1 MAAAI
6 TSASIGLAVAG
17 ASIYQGEQQK
27 KKAKAELNAYERQEL
42 NNSFENV
49 GISTVGTDLMR
60 EEAQRTTA
68 NIVDALQGGGSRGL
82 ALLPAVQANTNQ
94 VNRQIQKDID
104 DQIIQREYA
113 IAGEDS
119 RIMGIKEQRDN
130 QNIAALGSQYMA
142 GEQNTWNGI
151 NGAIA
156 AAGSLG
162 SAIGS
167 SPNTSQPPQSS
178 NEIPTPQSRT
188 NMSLAGSISHPSFQS
203 LSPMTNSSGRRMETS
218 LSNSITPS
226 YMGYDPFFN
235 TRFQLSSIV
244 PFTTENNMNYKIN
257 V

>member
-1 MAAAI
+1 MAVATSAATTAAIIGAAAS
-6 TSASIGLAVAG
+6 TSAAG
-17 ASIYQGEQQK
+17 YSVYQGEQQK
-27 KKAKAELNAYERQEL
+27 KKAKAELNSYERQGLE
-42 NNSFENV
+42 NAFEEV

-68 NIVDALQGGGSRGL
+68 NIVDALQGGGSRSL

-104 DQIIQREYA
+104 DQVIQREYA

-156 AAGSLG
+156 AISYSTNTIADSLKEGNSGNRGSNSGLTI
-162 SAIGS
+162 SNRKIRRVS
-167 SPNTSQPPQSS
+167 SPA
-178 NEIPTPQSRT
+178 
-188 NMSLAGSISHPSFQS
+188 LA
-203 LSPMTNSSGRRMETS
+203 E
-218 LSNSITPS
+218 S
-226 YMGYDPFFN
+226 YYDPLFN
-235 TRFQLSSIV
+235 TRFQLSPIP
-244 PFTTENNMNYKIN
+244 PFTTEDYMYNQGITS
-257 V
+257 

>member
-1 MAAAI
+1 MAVATSAATTAAIIGAAAS
-6 TSASIGLAVAG
+6 TAAAG
-17 ASIYQGEQQK
+17 YSVYQGEQQK
-27 KKAKAELNAYERQEL
+27 KKAKAELNAYERQAL
-42 NNSFENV
+42 DNAFEDV

-68 NIVDALQGGGSRGL
+68 NIVDALQGGGSRSL

-167 SPNTSQPPQSS
+167 NPNSIPQTRVTQ
-178 NEIPTPQSRT
+178 E
-188 NMSLAGSISHPSFQS
+188 S
-203 LSPMTNSSGRRMETS
+203 LSGGISPKGTYAYNPFEGVVPPTF
-218 LSNSITPS
+218 TP
-226 YMGYDPFFN
+226 PK
-235 TRFQLSSIV
+235 
-244 PFTTENNMNYKIN
+244 FTTEGNMYNQGL

>member
-1 MAAAI
+1 MCAAI
-6 TSASIGLAVAG
+6 TGAALGVAAAG
-17 ASIYQGEQQK
+17 ASIYQGAEQK

-42 NNSFENV
+42 NNAFENIE
-49 GISTVGTDLMR
+49 ISTVGTDLMR

-104 DQIIQREYA
+104 DQIIQRDYA

-142 GEQNTWNGI
+142 GEQNMMNGI

-156 AAGSLG
+156 GVGYLGRTIQDEIDKDKPRQPQTSLSGSIKHPG
-162 SAIGS
+162 F
-167 SPNTSQPPQSS
+167 QSLT
-178 NEIPTPQSRT
+178 IPTPSQGGF
-188 NMSLAGSISHPSFQS
+188 NPLFNAG
-203 LSPMTNSSGRRMETS
+203 
-218 LSNSITPS
+218 
-226 YMGYDPFFN
+226 
-235 TRFQLSSIV
+235 FQLSPI
-244 PFTTENNMNYKIN
+244 PKFTTENNMNYKIN
-257 V
+257 I

>member
-6 TSASIGLAVAG
+6 TSAALGVAVAG

-162 SAIGS
+162 GAIGS
-167 SPNTSQPPQSS
+167 KSTSLPQTR
-178 NEIPTPQSRT
+178 ETQ
-188 NMSLAGSISHPSFQS
+188 
-203 LSPMTNSSGRRMETS
+203 TS
-218 LSNSITPS
+218 LSGSITPQ
-226 YMGYDPFFN
+226 GRYDPFFN
-235 TRFQLSSIV
+235 TSFQPSPIP
-244 PFTTENNMNYKIN
+244 PFTTEKNMNNI

>member
-1 MAAAI
+1 MCAAI
-6 TSASIGLAVAG
+6 TGAALGVAAAG

-42 NNSFENV
+42 NNAFENV
-49 GISTVGTDLMR
+49 EISTVGTDLMR

-104 DQIIQREYA
+104 DQIIQRDYA

-142 GEQNTWNGI
+142 GEQNMWNGI
-151 NGAIA
+151 NGAVV

-162 SAIGS
+162 NAVGLKSAS
-167 SPNTSQPPQSS
+167 TQTST
-178 NEIPTPQSRT
+178 NEASVPQSRN
-188 NMSLAGSISHPSFQS
+188 NMSLAGSLSHPAFQS
-203 LSPMTNSSGRRMETS
+203 LDPMTNSSGRRMETS
-218 LSNSITPS
+218 LAVPTPS
-226 YMGYDPFFN
+226 LLQDGFN
-235 TRFQLSSIV
+235 PLFNAGFQLSPI
-244 PFTTENNMNYKIN
+244 PKFTTENNMNYKIN
-257 V
+257 I

>member
-1 MAAAI
+1 MAAI
-6 TSASIGLAVAG
+6 TSAAIGVAAAG
-17 ASIYQGEQQK
+17 YSIYQGEEQK

-42 NNSFENV
+42 NNAFEDV

-60 EEAQRTTA
+60 EETQRTTA
-68 NIVDALQGGGSRGL
+68 NIVNALQGGGSRGL
-82 ALLPAVQANTNQ
+82 ALLPAVQASTNN

-167 SPNTSQPPQSS
+167 KSTSLPQTR
-178 NEIPTPQSRT
+178 ETQ
-188 NMSLAGSISHPSFQS
+188 
-203 LSPMTNSSGRRMETS
+203 TS
-218 LSNSITPS
+218 LSGSITPQ
-226 YMGYDPFFN
+226 GRYDPFFN
-235 TRFQLSSIV
+235 TSFQPSPIP
-244 PFTTENNMNYKIN
+244 PFTTEKNMNNI

>member
-1 MAAAI
+1 MAAI
-6 TSASIGLAVAG
+6 TSASIGLATAG
-17 ASIYQGEQQK
+17 ASIYQGAEQK

-42 NNSFENV
+42 NNAFENV
-49 GISTVGTDLMR
+49 EISTVGTDLMR

-82 ALLPAVQANTNQ
+82 AMLPAVQANTNQ

-142 GEQNTWNGI
+142 GEQNVWNGV
-151 NGAIA
+151 NGAVA
-156 AAGSLG
+156 AASSLG
-162 SAIGS
+162 GAIGS
-167 SPNTSQPPQSS
+167 KSASIPQTRESQ
-178 NEIPTPQSRT
+178 
-188 NMSLAGSISHPSFQS
+188 
-203 LSPMTNSSGRRMETS
+203 TS
-218 LSNSITPS
+218 LSGSITPQG
-226 YMGYDPFFN
+226 GYNPLFN
-235 TRFQLSSIV
+235 AGFQLSPI
-244 PFTTENNMNYKIN
+244 PKFTTENNMNNI

>member
-1 MAAAI
+1 MAAI
-6 TSASIGLAVAG
+6 TSASIGLAAAG

-27 KKAKAELNAYERQEL
+27 KKAKEEMNSYQRQEL
-42 NNSFENV
+42 DNAFERV

-68 NIVDALQGGGSRGL
+68 NVVDALQGGGSRGL

-104 DQIIQREYA
+104 DQIIQRDYA

-142 GEQNTWNGI
+142 GEQNMMNGI

-156 AAGSLG
+156 GVGYLG
-162 SAIGS
+162 
-167 SPNTSQPPQSS
+167 
-178 NEIPTPQSRT
+178 RT
-188 NMSLAGSISHPSFQS
+188 IQDETDKDKPRQTQAS
-203 LSPMTNSSGRRMETS
+203 LSGSVIPQDRYAYNP
-218 LSNSITPS
+218 L
-226 YMGYDPFFN
+226 FN
-235 TRFQLSSIV
+235 AGFQLSPIPS
-244 PFTTENNMNYKIN
+244 FTTEKNMNNI

>member
-1 MAAAI
+1 MAAI
-6 TSASIGLAVAG
+6 TSASIGLAAAG

-27 KKAKAELNAYERQEL
+27 KKAKEEMNSYQRQEL
-42 NNSFENV
+42 DNAFERV

-104 DQIIQREYA
+104 DQIIQRDYA

-142 GEQNTWNGI
+142 GEQNMWNGI
-151 NGAIA
+151 NGAVA

-162 SAIGS
+162 GTIGS
-167 SPNTSQPPQSS
+167 KSASVPQTRESQTSLS
-178 NEIPTPQSRT
+178 
-188 NMSLAGSISHPSFQS
+188 GSIKHPGFQS
-203 LSPMTNSSGRRMETS
+203 LTIPA
-218 LSNSITPS
+218 PS
-226 YMGYDPFFN
+226 QGGFN
-235 TRFQLSSIV
+235 PLFNAGFQLSPI
-244 PFTTENNMNYKIN
+244 PKFTTENNMNYKIDM
-257 V
+257 